1 MSSMVKVLLAVAFSG
16 ICTGLSYSQ
25 SITFDPGYPKYV
37 NTGFPFYTKKI
48 EILGTFTVP
57 AGYSLVAD
65 VQIMYTIGG
74 VNSTLPTP
82 AKVLASSGKF
92 GTYQGGVIV
101 PYSFTAPA
109 TGTYPITAT
118 GSYFPPGAMLP
129 TNIPTVKNVTVP

>member
-1 MSSMVKVLLAVAFSG
+1 MSSIVKVFLAVVFSG
-16 ICTGLSYSQ
+16 TCTGLSFSQ

-57 AGYSLVAD
+57 AGYGLVSD
-65 VQIMYTIGG
+65 VQIMYTVGG
-74 VNSTLPTP
+74 VNTTLTTP
-82 AKVLASSGKF
+82 AQVLPSTGKF
-92 GTYQGGVIV
+92 GTNQNGVIV

-129 TNIPTVKNVTVP
+129 TKIPTVKNVTVP

>member
-65 VQIMYTIGG
+65 VQIYVYDWRGELDFTY
-74 VNSTLPTP
+74 
-82 AKVLASSGKF
+82 SG
-92 GTYQGGVIV
+92 QSPRLIW
-101 PYSFTAPA
+101 
-109 TGTYPITAT
+109 
-118 GSYFPPGAMLP
+118 
-129 TNIPTVKNVTVP
+129 